1 MTRLLHQTVR
11 YLLRIFLLLSAWEGG
26 QAQFRIPQ
34 QPRAEV
40 STFRSLSLSTVR
52 TKRETPHSSSVLTIA
67 PPTAEE
73 LRSIQHSEEGLRTY
87 IFAVERPVKQATSS
101 LGEFAQDGEGNY
113 VWRAILRAPRA
124 KSIGLRLGKYALPE
138 GAALFIQPLGTP
150 ATGALT
156 AAHNTPDRKSVV

>member
-11 YLLRIFLLLSAWEGG
+11 YLLGISLVLSAWEGG

-34 QPRAEV
+34 SPRAEV
-40 STFRSLSLSTVR
+40 STFRSLSLTTTR
-52 TKRETPHSSSVLTIA
+52 TKREALRSPSVLTIA

-73 LRSIQHSEEGLRTY
+73 LRSIQHSEKGLRTY

-124 KSIGLRLGKYALPE
+124 KSIGLRLGKYALYPALRYSCHGSTNS
-138 GAALFIQPLGTP
+138 GA
-150 ATGALT
+150 
-156 AAHNTPDRKSVV
+156 